1 MVIKAGRLCNR
12 KIAIARNANE
22 FDSTAKKR
30 NRDYVILLDEG
41 GCPNRL
47 YSYYYKNRIYVEAEG
62 QFAIVS
68 EEDEID
74 IEKTF
79 GTWLIVMDM
88 DSKIVGVI
96 GAKEQIKFLLEQM
109 NSIKKRLD
117 QVETDLDAFMSCTDD
132 LVCISDG
139 SGSKVRISSSC
150 EKIYGIKSE
159 DLIGKNVRDLEKSGI
174 YAPSATRLVIE
185 EKQQVSIT
193 QKTKT
198 GRTLLVTAIPV
209 FDEQGKIK
217 RVVSISKDITD
228 ANKLKSELKQ
238 TKQLLQR
245 YESEL
250 AAHRIEA
257 MKDSEVIHRSKN
269 MEQLLEMLKKVANVD
284 TTILINGETG
294 VGKEVIAKYIHNIS
308 NRNKGPFIKVNCG
321 AIPENLIEAELFG
334 YEKGAFTGARSE
346 GKPGL
351 IEVANGGTLFLDE
364 IAEIP
369 QSLQVKLLRVLQE
382 KEFIKVGGVKNIKV
396 DVRIIAATNKDLKQ
410 MVKNGEFRE
419 DLYYRLNVVPVT
431 IPPLRERPVDI
442 PILAHHFLVKYNEKY
457 GYAKQLTKEV
467 IECFMKYPWPG
478 NVRELENIIER
489 LIVTSEGNQ
498 ITINDLPSELCNRR
512 EEHSSGGVFVSKLM
526 PLKEATALVEYQL
539 IEKALEEGGNT
550 YRAAEILDVDQSTI
564 VRKLKKYKSFNN
576 R

>member
-1 MVIKAGRLCNR
+1 MIIKASTLCNK
-12 KIAIARNANE
+12 KIVVVQKPNKFFAN
-22 FDSTAKKR
+22 TAK
-30 NRDYVILLDEG
+30 NNYDYAVLLDERG
-41 GCPNRL
+41 FPVTL
-47 YSYYYKNRIYVEAEG
+47 YSFCYNNYISLE
-62 QFAIVS
+62 S
-68 EEDEID
+68 ESIFSFVLEDDDID
-74 IEKTF
+74 IEKGF
-79 GTWLIVMDM
+79 DIPLIVKD
-88 DSKIVGVI
+88 KLNEIIGVI
-96 GAKEQIKFLLEQM
+96 GPKEYMSFLLRQL
-109 NSIKKRLD
+109 NLVKKQLN

-139 SGSKVRISSSC
+139 YGSKVRISSSC
-150 EKIYGIKSE
+150 EKIYGIKPE
-159 DLIGKNVRDLEKSGI
+159 DLIGKNVRDLEKKGM

-185 EKQQVSIT
+185 EKKPVSIT

-209 FDEQGKIK
+209 FDEQGEIK

-238 TKQLLQR
+238 TKQLLRR

-250 AAHRIEA
+250 ATHRIEA
-257 MKDSEVIHRSKN
+257 MKDSEVIYRSKN
-269 MEQLLEMLKKVANVD
+269 MEKLLEMLKKVAAVE

-351 IEVANGGTLFLDE
+351 IEVADGGTLFLDE
-364 IAEIP
+364 IGEIP
-369 QSLQVKLLRVLQE
+369 LSLQVKLLRVLQE

-396 DVRIIAATNKDLKQ
+396 DVRIIAATNKDLKK
-410 MVKNGEFRE
+410 MVRNGEFRE

-431 IPPLRERPVDI
+431 VPPLRERLVDI

-457 GYAKQLTKEV
+457 GYTKQLTKEV
-467 IECFMKYPWPG
+467 IDCFMRYSWPG
-478 NVRELENIIER
+478 NVRELENVVER
-489 LIVTSEGNQ
+489 LVVTSERNQ
-498 ITINDLPSELCNRR
+498 ITINDLPNEIYNKK
-512 EEHSSGGVFVSKLM
+512 EENNSGGVFVSRLM
-526 PLKEATALVEYQL
+526 PLKEATALIEYQL
-539 IEKALEEGGNT
+539 IEKALEEGGST
-550 YRAAEILDVDQSTI
+550 YRAAEILEVDQSTI
-564 VRKLKKYKSFNN
+564 VRKMKKYRTLNS
-576 R
+576 